1 MRPTRLEWTPELI
14 AKIGTMSDAKL
25 ARELG
30 IKPGTVTHR
39 RRLLGIEP
47 FRRQRAARQWS
58 SADIA
63 LLGKMSDRVVAEIT
77 GRSLAA
83 VYTARRERGI
93 AGAEQTRW
101 LPPHLDMLGKVPD
114 GEIAELVGCS
124 IGTVFQKRCELGIG
138 PYKRHKS
145 TNREDSRWPKFE
157 ALPQHEFFAEI
168 RRKLSEHWGRKAVYP
183 DLAAI
188 TLYSLSRIQKWATP
202 GSAQEPMAI
211 TVRHHIWAATML
223 ALSDV
228 IKEPRKAKAPH

>member
-47 FRRQRAARQWS
+47 FRRQRAARKWS

-63 LLGKMSDRVVAEIT
+63 LLGKMSDREVAEIT
-77 GRSLAA
+77 GRSIAA

-101 LPPHLDMLGKVPD
+101 LPKHLDMLGKAPD

-124 IGTVFQKRCELGIG
+124 LATVFQKRCELGIA
-138 PYKRHKS
+138 PYKRHKPRNPVG
-145 TNREDSRWPKFE
+145 NRWTEFG
-157 ALPQHEFFAEI
+157 ALPQHEFIAGI
-168 RRKLSEHWGRKAVYP
+168 QRILSEHWGRKAVYQ
-183 DLAAI
+183 DIATI
-188 TLYSLSRIQKWATP
+188 TLYSLSRIQKWATS